1 MKKALVVGGANG
13 VGMSIATQL
22 AKCENYEKIYIIDK
36 VVVSGEFANP
46 KFESIQF
53 DLTSED
59 FSVFDGFRDIDTL
72 MITAGFGKLSLFKD
86 IAEISVIIIAHHFTD
101 FINLISI
108 LQQLLRLFYA
118 KVRQIFHIRCANLC
132 FKKNT

>member
-59 FSVFDGFRDIDTL
+59 FSVFDGFRAVSYTH
-72 MITAGFGKLSLFKD
+72 LSWY
-86 IAEISVIIIAHHFTD
+86 S
-101 FINLISI
+101 SY
-108 LQQLLRLFYA
+108 QYR
-118 KVRQIFHIRCANLC
+118 
-132 FKKNT
+132 